1 MVSVPTS
8 KAAAT
13 TSILTPSITLKG
25 HGGWIRSISY
35 CPDGQQMISGSDD
48 KTVRQWD
55 LKARKE
61 IKEARGVCEGRVWA
75 VAVSKD
81 GRWIVTGGGDLN
93 SAQLKA
99 CEIGTGIVKTFEG
112 HSERINCIDISMDN
126 TLLASGSEDKA
137 TRIWNLETGKLVA
150 GPFESVIWVGAIRLS
165 TNSKKLAV
173 TSNVGR
179 SFEVWDIQSQKLDVR
194 VGEYEV
200 GGTSAPIFWTNNNEN
215 FMATLNFTTDD
226 DASAI
231 YEFDASTLETH
242 FHLTTSALLA
252 SASFDNTIKLW
263 DCESRQLL
271 ASFNVQ
277 NPRALIL
284 SPDSRQLAYTTNTKD
299 DYKVCICNTPPDVLA
314 HTSTSAHK
322 KSARSVLLDSDATR
336 RLPARYC
343 KPPTSVIP
351 MAPGPPPPIDSQQPI
366 FIRLRK
372 FLHFSPRTTTGHPGG
387 NGQTRDTLDFPA
399 TSPLPLNC
407 PRANSPPSTPFP
419 GARAFFNHVRSPSDK
434 GKQKAREPKGT
445 AVKVVDIPLGQA
457 ADADVVGVDDGQ
469 RPYVLFFC
477 LSWFQKKEKKPEPR
491 PLYDDELEDDE
502 TDEDV
507 LDTVALPPRDQHE
520 EIELKTMI
528 SQSQLEAGPS
538 RLVEV
543 ALPQETETAPIKPGW
558 IT

>member
-1 MVSVPTS
+1 MVCVPMS

-55 LKARKE
+55 MKAGKE

-75 VAVSKD
+75 VAISRD
-81 GRWIVTGGGDLN
+81 GRWIVTGGGDWN

-126 TLLASGSEDKA
+126 TLLASGSEDKT

-150 GPFESVIWVGAIRLS
+150 GPFESLIWVGAIRLS

-215 FMATLNFTTDD
+215 FMAALNFTTDD

-231 YEFDASTLETH
+231 YEFDASTLETVGAPFEGH
-242 FHLTTSALLA
+242 TKDVTGLALSFYHALLV

-263 DCESRQLL
+263 DYESRQLL

-299 DYKVCICNTPPDVLA
+299 DYKICICNTPPDVLV
-314 HTSTSAHK
+314 HTSVRIQPSIVRVLTFSYRPVHT
-322 KSARSVLLDSDATR
+322 KSQ
-336 RLPARYC
+336 PAVFY
-343 KPPTSVIP
+343 
-351 MAPGPPPPIDSQQPI
+351 
-366 FIRLRK
+366 
-372 FLHFSPRTTTGHPGG
+372 
-387 NGQTRDTLDFPA
+387 
-399 TSPLPLNC
+399 
-407 PRANSPPSTPFP
+407 
-419 GARAFFNHVRSPSDK
+419 
-434 GKQKAREPKGT
+434 
-445 AVKVVDIPLGQA
+445 
-457 ADADVVGVDDGQ
+457 
-469 RPYVLFFC
+469 
-477 LSWFQKKEKKPEPR
+477 
-491 PLYDDELEDDE
+491 
-502 TDEDV
+502 
-507 LDTVALPPRDQHE
+507 
-520 EIELKTMI
+520 
-528 SQSQLEAGPS
+528 
-538 RLVEV
+538 
-543 ALPQETETAPIKPGW
+543 
-558 IT
+558 